1 MERTSWAAMSDASRA
16 KSSEPKDLEWGREL
30 TDLTAAQIEKFLAFR
45 GYVNPNG
52 RFWFI
57 GMEGGGKRTIENLW
71 IRAE

>member
-1 MERTSWAAMSDASRA
+1 MSDASRV

-30 TDLTAAQIEKFLAFR
+30 TDLTAAQIETFLAFR

-57 GMEGGGKRTIENLW
+57 GMEEGGKSTIENLR
-71 IRAE
+71 I